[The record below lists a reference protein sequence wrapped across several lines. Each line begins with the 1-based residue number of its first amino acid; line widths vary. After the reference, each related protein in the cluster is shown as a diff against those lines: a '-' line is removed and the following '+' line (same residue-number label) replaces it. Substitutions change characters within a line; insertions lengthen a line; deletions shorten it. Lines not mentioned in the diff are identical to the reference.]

1 MNIFIDTSILF
12 TDPFFK
18 EIFKKEILNA
28 CNYERLNIYISEVVV
43 KELLHNYEK
52 NLDKIII
59 DIKNI
64 NINSNK
70 QIFDFKEFII
80 PDKRDLITQLENFF
94 NELSQWKS
102 FHILPISNEFLPL
115 VLDKAIKR
123 LKPFTEKKTELKDAL
138 IWLTYATYIN
148 ENSLKDCY
156 LLSQNVND
164 FGQKQLDK
172 TFIIHPELQK
182 ECSTIK
188 LINSFKDIHKIYKNY
203 IEKQQEITKKKFAS
217 WIEKENIN
225 EDYVHNILWDN
236 YVDKIGDNISN
247 YIDKIDLE
255 KYFEESYLINMG
267 GYAEISDFSWGS
279 CSEIE
284 IEVLEENA
292 IISGILEVNGEIQAY
307 GYNSAHDPGDEKFP
321 FIGSADAEFKVYF
334 NFLIDEDGVHDFEII
349 DVEDN

>member
-28 CNYERLNIYISEVVV
+28 CKYGRINIFISEIVI

-70 QIFDFKEFII
+70 QILDFNEYPVPEKQN
-80 PDKRDLITQLENFF
+80 LITQL
-94 NELSQWKS
+94 KS
-102 FHILPISNEFLPL
+102 FFEDLSKLSCFYILPVKNDFLPI
-115 VLDKAIKR
+115 VLEKAIKR

-138 IWLTYATYIN
+138 IWLTYTTYIN
-148 ENSLKDCY
+148 ENGLENCY
-156 LLSQNVND
+156 LLTQNVND
-164 FGQKQLDK
+164 FGQKQGDD

-182 ECSTIK
+182 ECSKII
-188 LINSFKDIHKIYKNY
+188 LINNFKEVHKIYNSY
-203 IEKQQEITKKKFAS
+203 FEQQQEENKQKFIS
-217 WIEKENIN
+217 WLKNENIN
-225 EDYVHNILWDN
+225 EDYVHKILWDN
-236 YVDKIGDNISN
+236 YVDKVADNISN
-247 YIDKIDLE
+247 YIDRIDLE
-255 KYFEESYLINMG
+255 KYFDESYLINMG
-267 GYAEISDFSWGS
+267 GYAEINEFSWGN
-279 CSEIE
+279 CSDVE

-292 IISGILEVNGEIQAY
+292 IISGILEVSAEIQGY
-307 GYNSAHDPGDEKFP
+307 GYNSVRDPGDEKFP

-334 NFLIDEDGVHDFEII
+334 NFLIDEGGIHDFEIT
-349 DVEDN
+349 DVEDI